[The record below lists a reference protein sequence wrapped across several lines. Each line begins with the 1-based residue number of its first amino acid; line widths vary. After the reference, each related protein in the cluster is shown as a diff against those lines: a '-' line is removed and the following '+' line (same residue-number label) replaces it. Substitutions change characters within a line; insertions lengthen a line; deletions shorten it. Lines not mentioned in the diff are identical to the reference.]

1 MQFHQ
6 LNCPNCGASLE
17 VEDEL
22 DVFFCKYC
30 GTKIIVDGRSDTAI
44 RAKADIKL
52 AEKEIE
58 RQRMEHEFEERK
70 QRENSRSSNLSFLT
84 IVGGW
89 IAFMLFIKFV
99 FLNF

>member
-6 LNCPNCGASLE
+6 LKCPNCGASLE

-58 RQRMEHEFEERK
+58 RQQIEHEFEERK
-70 QRENSRSSNLSFLT
+70 QREKSRSSNVSFLMM
-84 IVGGW
+84 VGGW
-89 IAFMLFIKFV
+89 IALMLFIRFV
-99 FLNF
+99 FFNF